1 MSRVVAR
8 CVQHPVVVVV
18 MYETSQTLR
27 RGVVVTGVVVTGVV
41 VTGADR
47 GGEIETG

>member
-1 MSRVVAR
+1 MSVSRVVAR
-8 CVQHPVVVVV
+8 CVQDPVVVFV

-27 RGVVVTGVVVTGVV
+27 HGAV

-47 GGEIETG
+47 GREIETG